1 MVVLPVPARVHRV
14 RPYWRISGAI
24 GKNGVIASR
33 CVTTEAYPS

>member
-24 GKNGVIASR
+24 GKNGALP
-33 CVTTEAYPS
+33 AAA